1 MPGPPRFCDR
11 RADLPPHGLTV
22 GRRPLSV
29 FTYYLRNKR
38 KVVPLL
44 LIITLAVALM
54 VVVQSLVASARDT
67 AIAIYGSYSNVEVVA
82 PRVKSQVDADK
93 QLTDA
98 LALLSS
104 ERAAVAS
111 AAAAPPSTSVA
122 SLAQVLQQLRAVPG
136 QLRAAEAAAAAAAQ
150 AAIPSTAPLQASLG
164 TAATHGAGL
173 QSDLTHLS
181 AELKQ
186 AQKAQ
191 AQQQQLF
198 QLLDQAQKQ
207 PQDVQALLTFLS
219 HPHDLYALVRP
230 DTTDYGQ
237 IAADAGSAAANAGAL
252 SADLAAVQ
260 AQVAGLAA
268 VKPPAAPALPA
279 IPALEASLP
288 ELPSAGD
295 ALARLGGQLDTLQVK
310 LGAISGAQGDIASLE
325 AAARKIPG
333 VAAVE
338 RDSYAHIDLTL
349 LAGDASFD
357 LYGLGAPAMQSLLD
371 LYGDHI
377 AAGRLPRPDKPEIAL
392 SAEVARARGVRMGD
406 VVGSDVNELDSL
418 PEHFTIVGIIAGPTR
433 LGLIPHQYMVNNYFF
448 ARRYQAL
455 LVIPQ
460 TGRIADIRAPLHQL
474 IDKQPY
480 RIFDGPF
487 VAEKID
493 SLLVNLQHINDFLAI
508 AVGLTLALVIG
519 LLNNLYFRQRMNEFG
534 LLAAIGYPRRQLAL
548 RVLLEGS
555 LLVVAAWVAGGILG
569 SVVLSLFN
577 NSYMLPHGLVLRVF
591 DPGILLRASVPV
603 ALMVLLFSV
612 GTVMLQLFR
621 LDPIAIIERR
631 D

>member
-1 MPGPPRFCDR
+1 MTIG
-11 RADLPPHGLTV
+11 T
-22 GRRPLSV
+22 RRPLSV

-44 LIITLAVALM
+44 LIMTLAVALM
-54 VVVQSLVASARDT
+54 VVVQSLVSSARDT
-67 AIAIYGSYSNVEVVA
+67 AMAIYGSYSNVEVVA

-104 ERAAVAS
+104 ERAAVAT
-111 AAAAPPSTSVA
+111 AAAAPPSNSLA
-122 SLAQVLQQLRAVPG
+122 GLAQVLQQLRAVPD

-164 TAATHGAGL
+164 SAAGHGASL
-173 QSDLTHLS
+173 QSDLTHLG
-181 AELKQ
+181 AGLKQ
-186 AQKAQ
+186 AQKRQ
-191 AQQQQLF
+191 TEQL
-198 QLLDQAQKQ
+198 QLLSLLDQAQKQ
-207 PQDVQALLTFLS
+207 PQDLQGLLAYLAK
-219 HPHDLYALVRP
+219 PHDLFALVGP

-260 AQVAGLAA
+260 AQVAALAA
-268 VKPPAAPALPA
+268 VKPPAPPVLPA
-279 IPALEASLP
+279 IPALDATLP
-288 ELPSAGD
+288 QLPSAGE
-295 ALARLGGQLDTLQVK
+295 ALTRLGGQLDALQVK
-310 LGAISGAQGDIASLE
+310 LGAISGAQGDIAGLE
-325 AAARKIPG
+325 AAASKIPG
-333 VAAVE
+333 VASVE

-357 LYGLGAPAMQSLLD
+357 LYGLNPAAMQSMLD
-371 LYGDHI
+371 LYHDHL
-377 AAGRLPRPDKPEIAL
+377 AAGRLPRQDRPEIAL
-392 SAEVARARGVRMGD
+392 SSEVARARGVHMGD

-418 PEHFTIVGIIAGPTR
+418 PEHFTIVGIIDGPTR
-433 LGLIPHQYMVNNYFF
+433 LGLIPHQYMINNYFF
-448 ARRYQAL
+448 SRRYQAL
-455 LVIPQ
+455 LVIPEP
-460 TGRIADIRAPLHQL
+460 GRVADVRAPLHKL

-493 SLLVNLQHINDFLAI
+493 SLLVNLQHINDFLSI

-534 LLAAIGYPRRQLAL
+534 LLAAIGYPRRQLAA
-548 RVLLEGS
+548 RVVLEGS
-555 LLVVAAWVAGGILG
+555 LVVVAAWVLGGLLG
-569 SVVLSLFN
+569 SAVLSLFN
-577 NSYMLPHGLVLRVF
+577 SSYMIPHGLVLRVF
-591 DPGILLRASVPV
+591 DPGILLRATLPVP
-603 ALMVLLFSV
+603 LMVLVFSV
-612 GTVMLQLFR
+612 GTVMLQLLR